1 MEHQFIQWFCST
13 YNSIALHSIKG
24 HIFAYFLLLYWSD
37 LYTLGMLFFPAA
49 PRSSCPPGWFFYKA
63 NCYGYFRFRLSWSE
77 AEFECASYGH
87 GAHLASVMDDSEA
100 SIIGSHAFAYAAT
113 VDIWIGLHDPDPF
126 YYHSLHHICKFQA
139 FSFNRFFENS
149 VLNFKLSSVH
159 FFWGGVSPHLSA
171 CWVFPMAALR
181 CDRRLVGF
189 LRRG

>member
-1 MEHQFIQWFCST
+1 MSSSLFLC
-13 YNSIALHSIKG
+13 

-113 VDIWIGLHDPDPF
+113 VDIWIGLHDPE
-126 YYHSLHHICKFQA
+126 Q
-139 FSFNRFFENS
+139 
-149 VLNFKLSSVH
+149 V
-159 FFWGGVSPHLSA
+159 
-171 CWVFPMAALR
+171 
-181 CDRRLVGF
+181 
-189 LRRG
+189 

>member
-1 MEHQFIQWFCST
+1 GISSSMR
-13 YNSIALHSIKG
+13 

-113 VDIWIGLHDPDPF
+113 VDIWIGLHDPEQFAKSWRIACIRCLFEGSESP
-126 YYHSLHHICKFQA
+126 IEKQC
-139 FSFNRFFENS
+139 FSYSENK
-149 VLNFKLSSVH
+149 NQQ
-159 FFWGGVSPHLSA
+159 
-171 CWVFPMAALR
+171 
-181 CDRRLVGF
+181 
-189 LRRG
+189 